1 MMKFADYHLAKSF
14 AENAEKLM
22 LIILGD
28 DGKFWVGTPKETE
41 KLYRRGYEYVASSYH
56 TSNK

>member
-28 DGKFWVGTPKETE
+28 DGKFWVGTPAEAE
-41 KLYRRGYEYVASSYH
+41 KLYRQGYEYVA
-56 TSNK
+56 TS